1 MFDLPKLDNLMTVKH
16 YSILS
21 AQKKKGTATTILLR
35 SWRLICQPLPLFI
48 QLVNLFCWVSLGSP
62 ETESRIHSR
71 SPMVKFLCISWCTHH
86 LFLGRQLYD
95 ILMKYNQTKSNNSTI
110 QYSNSRSLNLFFL
123 WGTGI
128 LSGSGWDCLVSSAH
142 IHINPP
148 FPSHHDLSTNES
160 PRESSLT
167 VLVWMMRSCIFLTFI
182 FTRLQISL
190 LYPKPS
196 NVL

>member
-62 ETESRIHSR
+62 ETESRIQSR
-71 SPMVKFLCISWCTHH
+71 SPMVNYLFWGVNFMTYSWNIIK
-86 LFLGRQLYD
+86 Q
-95 ILMKYNQTKSNNSTI
+95 NQTIQQSNTQIAEVSICSFYEELGSYLAVAGTVWCRARISILTHRFPLTTI
-110 QYSNSRSLNLFFL
+110 CQQ
-123 WGTGI
+123 
-128 LSGSGWDCLVSSAH
+128 
-142 IHINPP
+142 
-148 FPSHHDLSTNES
+148 TNV
-160 PRESSLT
+160 PGKARWLY
-167 VLVWMMRSCIFLTFI
+167 WYDMRSCIFLTFI